1 MLPRIKYTM
10 IFFWFA
16 LTSICLVLNIN
27 DSFGQEQKTDT
38 IANPSDNDNPVFAL
52 RDSVVSYFYPVNGLI
67 AGVEKDTVVVHV
79 QSDKKFNKGTRFSVF
94 RKGKPF
100 YHPVTGEPIG
110 ISEDFIGS
118 VEINEA
124 DNEAYVCRI
133 VSGVPEAGDIVRIT
147 SSRIR
152 LAFFQDKKAGWEL
165 SEAFY
170 DSLKDLDRFELV
182 ESYTKTYDP
191 QELSK
196 LARDLGAEAV
206 LLFSTPARSEGIF
219 MNAKLFWSQDGAP
232 FAEIEKRVET
242 RHIQEFASRDKLIPI
257 ISIEGLPW
265 GNYELAGGKFFAM
278 GDVDGNGKKEL
289 VVSDG
294 FNIRVYSY
302 KNEPRETWFLKGGTA
317 DKHLSIEVI
326 DLNKNGRA
334 EIFVTS
340 LRNGSVMH
348 SFVLEYDPSEGYRK
362 IWEKSPYAFRVI
374 GGNLLMQAFSPYK
387 TFTGPVYSGVWK
399 NGHYKTASP
408 LKLPKGVDIYGFTY
422 VDWQNNGNVSIIA
435 FDDNGYLNLY
445 RDEALIWRSKDSYEK
460 FETGA
465 SNEPP
470 PFSDTMP
477 SATNHEKKWLL
488 KGRLVTVNTER
499 GQEVIVIKKVPY
511 LSNVP
516 GLGYKRAEVYSVWW
530 DGGIMDET
538 LILSRIKGTVTDYWI
553 EGKKLLIL
561 ARLNLFG
568 FLTKAVSGNIE
579 RKSLLYYYSLEGK

>member
-1 MLPRIKYTM
+1 
-10 IFFWFA
+10 
-16 LTSICLVLNIN
+16 
-27 DSFGQEQKTDT
+27 
-38 IANPSDNDNPVFAL
+38 
-52 RDSVVSYFYPVNGLI
+52 
-67 AGVEKDTVVVHV
+67 
-79 QSDKKFNKGTRFSVF
+79 
-94 RKGKPF
+94 
-100 YHPVTGEPIG
+100 
-110 ISEDFIGS
+110 
-118 VEINEA
+118 
-124 DNEAYVCRI
+124 
-133 VSGVPEAGDIVRIT
+133 
-147 SSRIR
+147 
-152 LAFFQDKKAGWEL
+152 
-165 SEAFY
+165 
-170 DSLKDLDRFELV
+170 
-182 ESYTKTYDP
+182 
-191 QELSK
+191 
-196 LARDLGAEAV
+196 
-206 LLFSTPARSEGIF
+206 
-219 MNAKLFWSQDGAP
+219 
-232 FAEIEKRVET
+232 
-242 RHIQEFASRDKLIPI
+242 
-257 ISIEGLPW
+257 
-265 GNYELAGGKFFAM
+265 
-278 GDVDGNGKKEL
+278 
-289 VVSDG
+289 
-294 FNIRVYSY
+294 
-302 KNEPRETWFLKGGTA
+302 
-317 DKHLSIEVI
+317 
-326 DLNKNGRA
+326 
-334 EIFVTS
+334 
-340 LRNGSVMH
+340 MH

-465 SNEPP
+465 SNEPS

-477 SATNHEKKWLL
+477 SATNHEKKWFL

-553 EGKKLLIL
+553 EGKKLLIM

-568 FLTKAVSGNIE
+568 FLTKAISGNIE